1 MCIQKAVADVEK
13 AVAKALEKHYVNVL
27 SPLKD
32 NRRNKVLG
40 NKYVKKLSNQT
51 IETYSVPAEVTFFF
65 GFEWLH
71 TYMEFDLSYK
81 SLI

>member
-1 MCIQKAVADVEK
+1 MCIQKAIADVEK
-13 AVAKALEKHYVNVL
+13 AVARALEKHYANVL

-65 GFEWLH
+65 GFEWL
-71 TYMEFDLSYK
+71 DG
-81 SLI
+81 I